1 MKKKCACPNIENSS
15 KKNVPFKPC
24 GNGCVFQ
31 GMHMREIVVFP
42 KRCMCSP
49 REWWCSSRKCLC
61 SSRRC
66 VCFTKNGCVLQGDAY
81 VFQGNDCVLQRDVC
95 GPHGSKFLCSSQGG
109 MVMFLGKCLRSL
121 RNAFPKN
128 KCIDSLRKWYKCS

>member
-1 MKKKCACPNIENSS
+1 MWNILCEYKPQWMKKKCACPNIENSS

-66 VCFTKNGCVLQGDAY
+66 VCFTK
-81 VFQGNDCVLQRDVC
+81 
-95 GPHGSKFLCSSQGG
+95 KWLCS
-109 MVMFLGKCLRSL
+109 LGRCLCFPRKWLCSTKRCLWSPWIKILVLFPRGNGYVPWEMLAFIKKCLS
-121 RNAFPKN
+121 
-128 KCIDSLRKWYKCS
+128 